1 MRKFNVRVNG
11 KSYQVEVEETELST
25 TSTSAGEPLLLSR
38 TPPLS
43 GPTPPVAPSPGNAG
57 DHKVTAPMP
66 GTILAI
72 KAKVG
77 DSVVRGEIL
86 LILEAMKM
94 ENEIFAP
101 VNGVVTDIR
110 VKQGDQLSAD
120 DVLIIIG
127 SSAGAPVAAPMQT
140 APAPATP
147 QVLTPIQPVAAAP
160 VKTTGG
166 TPIKAP
172 MPGLVLRINV
182 KEGDT
187 VSKNGLL
194 LIMEAMKMEN
204 EIFAPAAGT
213 VTKIC
218 VKQGDQLMAD
228 DVLAY
233 IG

>member
-94 ENEIFAP
+94 ENEIPSPTAGKISSIA
-101 VNGVVTDIR
+101 VETGSAVSS
-110 VKQGDQLSAD
+110 GD
-120 DVLIIIG
+120 
-127 SSAGAPVAAPMQT
+127 
-140 APAPATP
+140 
-147 QVLTPIQPVAAAP
+147 
-160 VKTTGG
+160 
-166 TPIKAP
+166 
-172 MPGLVLRINV
+172 
-182 KEGDT
+182 
-187 VSKNGLL
+187 LL
-194 LIMEAMKMEN
+194 LVIE
-204 EIFAPAAGT
+204 
-213 VTKIC
+213 
-218 VKQGDQLMAD
+218 
-228 DVLAY
+228 
-233 IG
+233 